1 MRSSNFLV
9 FLFGLPILSHQTVI
23 LKIGVISS
31 ICGKTN
37 SSEGKNTSLTYKP
50 TTYEE
55 LTAEIFWKFVNV
67 TEEFQVLLAVT
78 ELYHLDLDCIVI
90 AANVQI
96 PEAVANLIKIPV
108 IDWGKDKVT
117 NLSTPVTSTDGCQM
131 TTPITTIA
139 PNECTLPE
147 GIYKYQQEPLF
158 NNVTGAAITLI
169 SVIVHLKWSSV
180 CIVFDNDTE
189 HEAMRLHHGLSDVG
203 IFADV
208 HSLQQMTSQKID
220 SLMKEKA
227 AVYDETSL
235 NCTILC
241 RLESCQQYLEKP
253 FDYGRKHMVRSSLL
267 HNSRWLLGIFHDGDI
282 SVLETNSS
290 TELDNVAVIQ
300 YPTSLLNEYQQNE
313 LKLEDAVKN
322 VFMHMSELNDSNTRT
337 LTEAAIEGLY
347 DIDSDEFKY
356 CAWLPIQ
363 TLLWHTRKRGFSNV
377 GYTQLTGSLS
387 VSKNIYPNAK
397 FGFNRRK
404 FIVSSLPWNPFVVLD
419 NETHNYTGFTI
430 DLLQELAHGLN
441 FTYEMTAPSD
451 GQWGIEGKNKSWTG
465 LVGQLQRRDVD
476 IVAAPLSIQTDRERV
491 IDFTYPY
498 FYESSAILMKKP
510 DPNLTKWRTLI
521 DPFST
526 TVLLCIFVSLPICS
540 FFLFFFEKYNPYYRK
555 VEDRSKVR
563 GLHHFSDSF
572 WYMYGALLTQ
582 GGEHMADSSSGRTLL
597 SFWWIFCIIMMATYS
612 GNLIA
617 FLTVTKDKLPFT
629 DLSGL
634 VAQDKYE
641 WGTQGGSVFEHIF
654 KTSTLPEYQTLWN
667 GIVGYNQTDNR
678 VLSVLG
684 NVQIEKVI
692 EGDYA
697 YIGDKTYFD
706 MIMVNNCD
714 LAMTLAEILQLQY
727 AIALPNNSPF
737 TKMFSDEII
746 SIHESGLLQ
755 IWKLRHWPKPGFCKG
770 SLLKEP
776 KAITLIDVQSAFY
789 MIGIGIF
796 VASFTLFIEFLK
808 QTYCKWREKIGKAK
822 EKPQTIRH
830 VSTIPKLDEFI
841 SY

>member
-1 MRSSNFLV
+1 MTGTTNN
-9 FLFGLPILSHQTVI
+9 
-23 LKIGVISS
+23 GVISS
-31 ICGKTN
+31 ICGKTD
-37 SSEGKNTSLTYKP
+37 SSVGKNTSLTYKP

-96 PEAVANLIKIPV
+96 PEAAASLIKIPV
-108 IDWGKDKVT
+108 IDWGKDKLT
-117 NLSTPVTSTDGCQM
+117 NSSTPVTSPDGCQM
-131 TTPITTIA
+131 TTTITTVA
-139 PNECTLPE
+139 PNECSLPVGNYE
-147 GIYKYQQEPLF
+147 YQEPLF

-169 SVIVHLKWSSV
+169 SVIVHLKWSSI
-180 CIVFDNDTE
+180 CIVFDNETE
-189 HEAMRLHHGLSDVG
+189 HEAMVLHHGLSDVG
-203 IFADV
+203 IFANV
-208 HSLQQMTSQKID
+208 HSLHNMTSEMID
-220 SLMKEKA
+220 SLMEGKSS
-227 AVYDETSL
+227 VFDESSL

-241 RLESCQQYLEKP
+241 RLESCQRYLEKP
-253 FDYGRKHMVRSSLL
+253 FDYGRINMVRSSLL
-267 HNSRWLLGIFHDGDI
+267 HNSRWLLGIFHDGDL

-290 TELDNVAVIQ
+290 TKLDNVAVIQ
-300 YPTSLLNEYQQNE
+300 YPTSLLNKYQQNE
-313 LKLEDAVKN
+313 LKLEDAVRN
-322 VFMHMSELNDSNTRT
+322 VFMHMSKLNDSNTST

-347 DIDSDEFKY
+347 DIDSDELKD
-356 CAWLPIQ
+356 CAWLPIK
-363 TLLWHTRKRGFSNV
+363 TLIWHTRKRGLSTV
-377 GYTQLTGSLS
+377 GYTQLTGSLL
-387 VSKNIYPNAK
+387 VSKNIYPNSK

-419 NETHNYTGFTI
+419 NVTHNFTGFTI
-430 DLLQELAHGLN
+430 DLLQELAHELN
-441 FTYEMTAPSD
+441 FTYEMTSPAD
-451 GQWGIEGKNKSWTG
+451 GQWGVATQNGSWTG

-521 DPFST
+521 DPFSP
-526 TVLLCIFVSLPICS
+526 TVLLCIFISLPISS

-634 VAQDKYE
+634 IAQDKYE
-641 WGTQGGSVFEHIF
+641 WGTQGGSVFEQIF
-654 KTSTLPEYQTLWN
+654 KTSELPEYQAVWRR
-667 GIVGYNQTDNR
+667 IVEYNQTDTR
-678 VLSVLG
+678 VLSVKG
-684 NVQIEKVI
+684 DVQIDKVI

-706 MIMVNNCD
+706 MTMVNNCD

-727 AIALPNNSPF
+727 AIALPNKSPF

-746 SIHESGLLQ
+746 AIHESGLLQ

-822 EKPQTIRH
+822 EKPETIRH